1 MKPVQNYIIMA
12 LQSIKNKKNILKVIR
27 EKKQITEK
35 RIRLASDFYQQ
46 HQTQEIVEHVEKTA
60 L

>member
-1 MKPVQNYIIMA
+1 MA
-12 LQSIKNKKNILKVIR
+12 FQSIKNKKNILKVIR

-35 RIRLASDFYQQ
+35 RIRLASDFHQQ
-46 HQTQEIVEHVEKTA
+46 HQTQEIVERVEKTA